1 MAIPGYR
8 LDLWF
13 GMRRLD
19 RSKLKI
25 LSGEVRALT
34 CVTLR
39 AAEPQWVKP
48 TPAITRRVVCATRE
62 TGQRGGDRRHDR
74 GAKRPAKGSCGVM
87 PFPAKPIRDRTPR
100 RHSRSL

>member
-34 CVTLR
+34 CVNLR

-62 TGQRGGDRRHDR
+62 IVSAAQIAGTIEGRSDRQR
-74 GAKRPAKGSCGVM
+74 GSCGGM
-87 PFPAKPIRDRTPR
+87 PFPANPIRDRTPR
-100 RHSRSL
+100 RHSR